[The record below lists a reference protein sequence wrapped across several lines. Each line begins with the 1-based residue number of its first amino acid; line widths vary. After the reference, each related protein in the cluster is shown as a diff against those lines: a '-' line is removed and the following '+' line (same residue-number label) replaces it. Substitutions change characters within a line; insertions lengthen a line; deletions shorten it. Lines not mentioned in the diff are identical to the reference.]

1 MHLQKAFEQIDSDNS
16 GTISVDELGT
26 ALRQFGVYDDA
37 QELLA
42 SADKNQVCVCMCVCV
57 CNDAQELL
65 ASADKNQVC
74 VYVCV
79 CVYDDAQE
87 LLASAD
93 RNQVC
98 VCVCVQR
105 CLRAAGQC

>member
-1 MHLQKAFEQIDSDNS
+1 
-16 GTISVDELGT
+16 
-26 ALRQFGVYDDA
+26 
-37 QELLA
+37 
-42 SADKNQVCVCMCVCV
+42 
-57 CNDAQELL
+57 L